1 MSVRVP
7 PAIAPRRAQQG
18 VILFI
23 ALIVLVAMSLAG
35 IALMR
40 SVDTNV
46 LIAGNLAFR
55 QGATLA
61 GDRAFEDPADGAR
74 AFLLNPANKEA
85 LKLDQSVPYYWANW
99 QSGVNML
106 TNFDWSGAGV
116 KVLPDNDGSGNE
128 VRYVIHRMC
137 KLAGS
142 QDAADSVCV
151 KVPSAGSDA
160 GTKGSVAYGVQVLPG
175 TTSVYYRV
183 TVRIQGPRNTVS
195 YVQAMLN

>member
-1 MSVRVP
+1 MSVRVL
-7 PAIAPRRAQQG
+7 PAIAPRRAQHG

-35 IALMR
+35 VALMR

-46 LIAGNLAFR
+46 MIAGNLAFR

-61 GDRAFEDPADGAR
+61 GDRAFEDPIDGAR
-74 AFLLNPANKEA
+74 AFLLNPANKEL
-85 LKLDQSVPYYWANW
+85 LKADQSAPYYWANW
-99 QSGVNML
+99 QSGVNIL
-106 TNFDWSGAGV
+106 TNFDWFGAGV
-116 KVLPDNDGSGNE
+116 KVLPDDGSGNE

-142 QDAADSVCV
+142 QDAADAVCV

-160 GTKGSVAYGVQVLPG
+160 GTRGTVAYGVQVLPG
-175 TTSVYYRV
+175 TSSVYYRV
-183 TVRIQGPRNTVS
+183 SARIQGPRNTVS